1 MLSQSILQEWV
12 WYPIKMTPQKKRYTI
27 KDIAE
32 QSGVS
37 LSTVSLVLNGN
48 PRISA
53 ATRDRVHK
61 TIERLGYQPN
71 RMARALAWRH
81 TRTLAV
87 VVPQLRHAF
96 ADVYFGEIVSGIYD
110 RACKLGYKILLEVAR
125 SEFVEA
131 REYLQLY
138 DQKFVDGILFIG
150 SNSRHAFLEDFTDR
164 TRPLLLVNNYSKEFD
179 LDYVVSN
186 YKYGAWQA
194 TQHLMHLGHRRIGFI
209 SGGLGEIQTSRDI
222 YESFQEVLRERGVEL
237 NPDLVV
243 DGWLTEE
250 GGMKAAEELLRKDPQ
265 VSAIFALNDKMALG
279 AIKRLNELGLSVPQD
294 IAVVGFDDIP
304 QASYAIPGLTTVHQ
318 PLYEIGKLSCERL
331 IELIH
336 GKIDRV
342 QEVIPIYLVV
352 RESCGAKLKE
362 TATQPA

>member
-1 MLSQSILQEWV
+1 
-12 WYPIKMTPQKKRYTI
+12 MTAQKRRYTI

-48 PRISA
+48 PRISG

-87 VVPQLRHAF
+87 LVPQLRHAF

-110 RACKLGYKILLEVAR
+110 RASKLGYKILLEVAR
-125 SEFVEA
+125 TEFTESK
-131 REYLQLY
+131 EYLQLF

-150 SNSRHAFLEDFTDR
+150 ANSKHHFLQDFGDR
-164 TRPLLLVNNYSKEFD
+164 TRPFLLVNNYSKEFD

-186 YKYGAWQA
+186 YRYGAWQA
-194 TQHLMHLGHRRIGFI
+194 TQHLMHLGHQRIGFI
-209 SGGLGEIQTSRDI
+209 SGGLAEIQTSRDI
-222 YESFQEVLRERGVEL
+222 FESFHEVLGEHGIEP
-237 NPDLVV
+237 NPELVV

-250 GGMKAAEELLRKDPQ
+250 GGMKAAEELLQKDPQ
-265 VSAIFALNDKMALG
+265 LSAIFALNDKMALG
-279 AIKRLNELGLSVPQD
+279 AIKKLNELGLRVPHD
-294 IAVVGFDDIP
+294 VAVVGFDDIP

-336 GKIDRV
+336 GKVDRV

-362 TATQPA
+362 LAPQPV